1 MSVLD
6 LLCFRFQMAGV
17 VSVGVHIFKHELA
30 AVENYF
36 IYKLLDNDLFNYK
49 RTLKLSLS

>member
-6 LLCFRFQMAGV
+6 LLCFRFQMASV
-17 VSVGVHIFKHELA
+17 VPVGVHIFKRESA

-36 IYKLLDNDLFNYK
+36 IYTVLDNDLFNY
-49 RTLKLSLS
+49 